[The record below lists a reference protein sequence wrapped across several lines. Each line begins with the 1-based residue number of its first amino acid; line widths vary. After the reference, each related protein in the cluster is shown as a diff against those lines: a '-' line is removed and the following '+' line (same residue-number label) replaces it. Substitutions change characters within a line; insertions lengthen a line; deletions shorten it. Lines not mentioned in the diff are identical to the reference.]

1 MIGRGLLKKYAL
13 VLCAVLLALGVSVAA
28 TAQDARASAA
38 GTSGALGNAS
48 AVDETTLA
56 IEGETGAGAKAGAK
70 AAGPN
75 TFLYFIRMVV
85 VLALVLGAIYLV
97 FRLMKS
103 LGKPKI
109 GSDSAI
115 KVLATT
121 SLGTGRAVHVINI
134 GSKAYLIG
142 ATDSSVSLIAE
153 IAEKEVVDELV
164 LKAGTEKA
172 APTGDFAAILSS
184 LLPRKK
190 GGAAKISERDKAR
203 AARDQDGLGP
213 EFLAIQRER
222 LKKF

>member
-1 MIGRGLLKKYAL
+1 LKKYAL
-13 VLCAVLLALGVSVAA
+13 VLCALLLALGVSVAA
-28 TAQDARASAA
+28 TAQGAEAPTA
-38 GTSGALGNAS
+38 GTSGALGNAA

-56 IEGETGAGAKAGAK
+56 IGGETGAGVKAGSK

-97 FRLMKS
+97 FRLMKR

-134 GSKAYLIG
+134 GSKAYLVG
-142 ATDSSVSLIAE
+142 STDSSVSLIAE
-153 IAEKEVVDELV
+153 ITEKELVDDLV
-164 LKAGTEKA
+164 LKAGAEKP
-172 APTGDFAAILSS
+172 APKGDCGTILSP
-184 LLPRKK
+184 LLPKTKRRGEAPKV
-190 GGAAKISERDKAR
+190 SDRDRAR
-203 AARDQDGLGP
+203 AAKDTDGLGP

>member
-1 MIGRGLLKKYAL
+1 MKKYAL
-13 VLCAVLLALGVSVAA
+13 VLCALLLALGVSVAA
-28 TAQDARASAA
+28 TAQGAETPTA
-38 GTSGALGNAS
+38 GTSGALGNA
-48 AVDETTLA
+48 AVVDETTLA
-56 IEGETGAGAKAGAK
+56 IGGETGAGVKAGAK

-97 FRLMKS
+97 FRLMKR

-134 GSKAYLIG
+134 GSKAYLVG
-142 ATDSSVSLIAE
+142 STDSSVSLIAE
-153 IAEKEVVDELV
+153 ITEKELVDDLV
-164 LKAGTEKA
+164 LKAGAEKP
-172 APTGDFAAILSS
+172 APKGDFGAILSS
-184 LLPRKK
+184 LLPKKK
-190 GGAAKISERDKAR
+190 GEAPKVSDRDRAR
-203 AARDQDGLGP
+203 AAKDTDGLGP